1 MAAELFKA
9 KLPLTLI
16 PLSILDYRYY
26 EDPSD
31 EFRED
36 DGTLLPL
43 WKFTYDKCKKMS
55 VTDICLNTYYFD
67 LYAVCFGS
75 FEFIKQVS
83 EGCVCLF
90 SIKNP
95 SFPEYRSM
103 FKSLAN
109 EFYFNF
115 ESFKSQRS
123 RARCAATSTRSIRT

>member
-1 MAAELFKA
+1 MTSDNFILFFFV
-9 KLPLTLI
+9 
-16 PLSILDYRYY
+16 DYRYY

-55 VTDICLNTYYFD
+55 VTDICLNTFYYD
-67 LYAVCFGS
+67 LFAVCFGS
-75 FEFIKQVS
+75 FDFIKQVS

-95 SFPEYRSM
+95 SFPEYRS
-103 FKSLAN
+103 
-109 EFYFNF
+109 E
-115 ESFKSQRS
+115 
-123 RARCAATSTRSIRT
+123 

>member
-1 MAAELFKA
+1 MFF
-9 KLPLTLI
+9 I
-16 PLSILDYRYY
+16 DYRYY

-55 VTDICLNTYYFD
+55 VTDICLNTFYYD
-67 LYAVCFGS
+67 LFAVCFGS
-75 FEFIKQVS
+75 FDFIKQVS

-95 SFPEYRSM
+95 SFPEYRSKKQ
-103 FKSLAN
+103 FITFIKILI
-109 EFYFNF
+109 FNNNF
-115 ESFKSQRS
+115 Q
-123 RARCAATSTRSIRT
+123 